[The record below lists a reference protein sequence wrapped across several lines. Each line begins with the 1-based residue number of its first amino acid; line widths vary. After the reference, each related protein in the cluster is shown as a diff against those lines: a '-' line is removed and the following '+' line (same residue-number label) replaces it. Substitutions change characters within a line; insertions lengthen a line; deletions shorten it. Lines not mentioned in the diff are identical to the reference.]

1 MTAQVIGSES
11 TRTPSQ
17 SKITKLAKR
26 ARIGVGEALRAFS
39 QAGRAVLAYCYSR
52 AAMRLII
59 TEKNNSAKKIAEILS
74 GGEAKADA
82 AYKVPFYTWSDG
94 EGAQTVVGLKGH
106 VMGVAFPEGYSNW
119 QQTDLHELIEA
130 PLVPEPTDKNVVKAV
145 RKLAKDADD
154 VVIATDFD
162 REGELIGLEALAQV
176 LDSNPGVAPEQL
188 EARPPIKR
196 ARYSALTREE
206 IERAFGELD
215 QLSYPL
221 AYAGETRQDIDLIW
235 GATLTRAVSLATRR
249 FGSNFLSVGRVQSP
263 TLALVVERELERRA
277 HVAKPF
283 WELFAK
289 FEHPD
294 GTFEAHHE
302 TDKFWDKAE
311 AEKALA
317 GTASPGVVKEVSS
330 RRNTRK
336 PPTPLNTT
344 AFTTDASSRLGI
356 TPAAAMRIAEDLY
369 MDGFISYPRTD
380 NTVYPASLN
389 TKELV
394 SSLVRIPDFS
404 AAASLL
410 DGPLQATRGKK
421 ETTDHPPIYPTQAV
435 YPGALEGPKRRVYE
449 LVVRRFLATFS
460 PPMITESTRADIE
473 AGSETYFVRGS
484 VVIDP
489 GFAAIYTYARS
500 SDDEIPKLEQGQSL
514 ELDGEPWIVDKE
526 TQPPSRISQ
535 GKLIELMEERGLGTK
550 ATRADIIQKLYDRGY
565 VFSNPPEPSET
576 GIAMYK
582 AFHQYVPRMATPEMT
597 AELERDMDQIAA
609 GETSKDEVVRV
620 SREMLHSTVD
630 ELEKQRED
638 FAKQIWAGM
647 DEDKFLGPCKVCEE
661 AGRKRED
668 GSPNRLRIIELKGGK
683 RMYGCE
689 GWNRDD
695 PEAPDSCRV
704 SGPLPGRGYELWRLE
719 ERCSICGEMPRL
731 TVKGFRGRPW
741 KLCLNDDC
749 PSMVEMREKRAE
761 RQAAKEARE
770 AAKEAN
776 GAAGDEATEDG
787 AAPKKA
793 AGGRRRAPRKKPS
806 PQTARTK
813 RAGSSTKR

>member
-1 MTAQVIGSES
+1 
-11 TRTPSQ
+11 
-17 SKITKLAKR
+17 
-26 ARIGVGEALRAFS
+26 
-39 QAGRAVLAYCYSR
+39 
-52 AAMRLII
+52 MRLII

-74 GGEAKADA
+74 AGEAKADA
-82 AYKVPFYTWSDG
+82 AYKVPFYTWSDSEG
-94 EGAQTVVGLKGH
+94 EQMTVGLKGH

-119 QQTDLHELIEA
+119 QETDLHDLIDAE
-130 PLVPEPTDKNVVKAV
+130 LVPEPTDKNVVKAV
-145 RKLAKDADD
+145 RKLAKGADSI
-154 VVIATDFD
+154 VIATDFD
-162 REGELIGLEALAQV
+162 REGELIGLEALQQV
-176 LDSNPGVAPEQL
+176 LEVNPDVAGGEL
-188 EARPPIKR
+188 AARPPIAR
-196 ARYSALTREE
+196 ARYSALTKAE
-206 IERAFGELD
+206 IERAFTNLD
-215 QLSYPL
+215 VLAYDL
-221 AYAGETRQDIDLIW
+221 AYAGSARQDIDLIW
-235 GATLTRAVSLATRR
+235 GATLTRAVSLASRR

-277 HVAKPF
+277 HVPKPY

-289 FEHPD
+289 FAHPD
-294 GTFEAHHE
+294 GSFEAHHA
-302 TDKFWDKAE
+302 TDKFWEKAD
-311 AEKALA
+311 ADAALA
-317 GTASPGVVKEVSS
+317 GTKSPGVVKDVSS
-330 RRNTRK
+330 RRHTRK

-356 TPAAAMRIAEDLY
+356 TPASAMRIAEDLY

-380 NTVYPASLN
+380 NTVYPSSLN

-394 SSLVRIPDFS
+394 TSLVRIPDFS
-404 AAASLL
+404 AAQGLL
-410 DGPLQATRGKK
+410 DGPLQPTRGKK

-435 YPGALEGPKRRVYE
+435 YPNALEGPKRRVYE

-484 VVIDP
+484 VVVDP
-489 GFAAIYTYARS
+489 GFARIYTYARS
-500 SDDEIPKLEQGQSL
+500 SDEEIPKLEEGQSL
-514 ELDGEPWIVDKE
+514 DLDGDPWIVDKE

-582 AFHQYVPRMATPEMT
+582 AFHDYVPRMATPEMT
-597 AELERDMDQIAA
+597 AELENDMDKIAA
-609 GETSKDEVVRV
+609 GETSKEAVLSV
-620 SREMLHSTVD
+620 SREMLHSTTAA
-630 ELEKQRED
+630 LEDQKED

-661 AGRKRED
+661 AGRKHDD
-668 GSPNRLRIIELKGGK
+668 GSPNRLRIIDLKGGK

-689 GWNRDD
+689 GWKRDD
-695 PEAPDSCRV
+695 PDAPDSCKV

-719 ERCSICGEMPRL
+719 ERCSVCGERPRL

-749 PSMVEMREKRAE
+749 PTMVEMRAKRAE

-770 AAKEAN
+770 QAKATAEAN
-776 GAAGDEATEDG
+776 GDAGTVTAEEAADAVTS
-787 AAPKKA
+787 AKA
-793 AGGRRRAPRKKPS
+793 KGGRRRTRKKPS

-813 RAGSSTKR
+813 RARSGN